1 MCRLFVSESLIL
13 YFKLQF
19 FQMPQI
25 SNRGL
30 KAYDS
35 PIRSLIP
42 FADAAETR
50 GTKVYYLNIG
60 QPDIPTPPNAI
71 DAVRQIDIAVLKYAP
86 ALGNISYREKLT
98 EYYRRFDVE
107 LSASNLMVTTGA
119 SEAIFLAMMSC
130 LDEGDEV
137 IIPEPFYAI
146 YNGFSNIAK
155 VKIVPITC
163 EIETGFQL
171 PEIADFE
178 RVVSKRTKAIFICNP
193 NNPTGC
199 LYSETALKELAM
211 IVKKHNLF
219 LFVDEVYREFCYD
232 GQSFFS
238 ALNLLGLEE
247 NVIVLDSISKRFS
260 ACGARIGT
268 MVTRNQGVMDAA
280 VRFARYRLSPPA
292 LGQIL
297 AEATIDT
304 PNSYINNAREEYD
317 LRRLTLFERLNKM
330 EGITCYLPGGAFYNF
345 IKLPVDDAGRFCKW
359 LLTDFEYNGST
370 VMISPGEGFYATA
383 GLGKQEVRIAY
394 VLNVTD
400 LHKAM
405 DCLEE
410 ALKVYPGRVPV
421 SRITIGAAKTK

>member
-1 MCRLFVSESLIL
+1 
-13 YFKLQF
+13 
-19 FQMPQI
+19 MPTV
-25 SNRGL
+25 SNRGQ

-42 FADAAETR
+42 FADAAEEK

-60 QPDIPTPPNAI
+60 QPDIKTPPNALE
-71 DAVRQIDIAVLKYAP
+71 AVKNMDLEVLKYAP
-86 ALGNISYREKLT
+86 AMGITSYREKLT
-98 EYYRRFDVE
+98 DYYQRFDVS
-107 LSASNLMVTTGA
+107 LSRENILITTGA

-155 VKIVPITC
+155 AKIVPITSY
-163 EIETGFQL
+163 IESEFRL
-171 PEIADFE
+171 PEISDFE
-178 RVVSKRTKAIFICNP
+178 RVITKRTKAIFICNP
-193 NNPTGC
+193 SNPTGC
-199 LYSETALKELAM
+199 LYSEQALKELAV
-211 IVKKHNLF
+211 IVKKYNLF

-238 ALNLLGLEE
+238 SLKLAGLED
-247 NVIVLDSISKRFS
+247 NVVVIDSISKRFS
-260 ACGARIGT
+260 SCGARIGAI
-268 MVTRNQGVMDAA
+268 VTRNIEILDSA

-304 PNSYINNAREEYD
+304 PPQYIEDAIKEYD
-317 LRRLTLFERLNKM
+317 LRRITLFERLQKM
-330 EGITCYLPGGAFYNF
+330 PGVVSYRPGGAFYNF
-345 IKLPVDDAGRFCKW
+345 VRLPIDDASVFCKW
-359 LLTDFEYNGST
+359 LLTDFSHNGT
-370 VMISPGEGFYATA
+370 TLMISPGEGFYATP

-394 VLNVTD
+394 VLNTKD

-405 DCLEE
+405 DALEA
-410 ALKVYPGRVPV
+410 ALKVYPGRQFVKSNSV
-421 SRITIGAAKTK
+421 ATAY